1 MQSFTKMKKCL
12 GEHCSCFFPPDYPIG
27 WCKTFGVHFQY
38 CCTEIKTLK
47 EVYLG
52 YKRKQRFESNLA
64 KKKLFF
70 VKVKTYP
77 ALKRQK
83 LGIKSR
89 STLLPI
95 NKIQSKRHVVTTI
108 FKNPIFD
115 FYIIYFKFVRWQ

>member
-1 MQSFTKMKKCL
+1 MKKCL
-12 GEHCSCFFPPDYPIG
+12 GEHCSCSFPPNYSIG

-38 CCTEIKTLK
+38 WCTEIKTLK

-52 YKRKQRFESNLA
+52 YNRKQRFESNLA
-64 KKKLFF
+64 KKKFFF
-70 VKVKTYP
+70 VKVKNYP

-83 LGIKSR
+83 LGIKNR

-95 NKIQSKRHVVTTI
+95 NKIRSKRPVVPTI